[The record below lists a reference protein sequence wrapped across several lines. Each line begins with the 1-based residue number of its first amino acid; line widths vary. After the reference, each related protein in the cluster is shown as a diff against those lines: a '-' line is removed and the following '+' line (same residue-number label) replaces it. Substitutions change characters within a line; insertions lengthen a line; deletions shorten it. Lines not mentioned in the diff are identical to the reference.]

1 MEKTEIPGNGY
12 SLDGH
17 IFRPDS
23 KVAKKAAVLLLH
35 GWNST
40 QERMFDTAKM
50 LAEKFGF
57 VCLTLDLRGH
67 GKSADDKN
75 SLSRR
80 DFLQDVIAGYD
91 FLAKRSEVD
100 TEKIGVSGSSFGG
113 YLALLLSQ
121 KRNLNFI
128 ILRAPADYP
137 DETFETPKG
146 MIFEQAKINEW
157 REHKRDSESTFALRA
172 IHTFPGEIL
181 IIESE
186 KDEMV
191 PHQTILNFKNAIT
204 DSKHLEHALIKN
216 APHSLSKYPELQ
228 KEANEI
234 IARWIQK
241 RQRLS
246 S

>member
-1 MEKTEIPGNGY
+1 MERREIKGNGY
-12 SLDGH
+12 TLEGNV
-17 IFRPDS
+17 FLPKEKGTKRP
-23 KVAKKAAVLLLH
+23 ALLLLH

-57 VCLTLDLRGH
+57 ICLTLDLRGH
-67 GKSADDKN
+67 GKSAGDKN
-75 SLSRR
+75 SLSRK
-80 DFLQDVIAGYD
+80 DFLDDVILGYD

-137 DETFETPKG
+137 DETFEKPKG

-157 REHKRDSESTFALRA
+157 REHKRDSESTLALRA

-191 PHQTILNFKNAIT
+191 PHQTILNFKNAVPDLT
-204 DSKHLEHALIKN
+204 QLEHALIKN

-234 IARWIQK
+234 VARWIQK
-241 RQRLS
+241 KA
-246 S
+246 